1 MRTLLYNPIFINPQA
16 YYVFPRLSKYLQSD
30 NESTAEP
37 ANYIGTIEVKVIAYG
52 DTNLKRTYTHT
63 SEIDLTEFRNSW
75 IRISLFTQAG
85 SCVLGEWKIGALNPE
100 YIDPEVLASLKAV
113 VIVDNKTNQ
122 DSDRAVV
129 KNLVD
134 RSNPFIISNA
144 AYTEGSGYANG
155 AFVTDGVDD
164 MITSTKTI
172 EQMGITI
179 NDGCTVISMI
189 HQIDGVGIGQEIP
202 VNVISY
208 KPGDYFNANFN
219 FPSIVG
225 TTGIFGY
232 TNQNGT
238 NDLVTN
244 ILGDNK
250 THRVSGTATAHDG
263 HFNIYRIQ
271 KPSKLA
277 WYWTVIANKVL
288 TTDQINQVIAY
299 YNLDKYVTPDILYDV
314 KRQGITNDNH
324 TEFGDKLIDY
334 SGNGRDL
341 QLYNI
346 AWKENSGYK
355 DGAICFDGVDDYGKV
370 TGIPVLKDY
379 TVVVDYQRLAKA
391 FVSGYGDGCIVS
403 KYGDKEHGAFLMNN
417 GVYYADGDMY
427 PMSFGSSTVIKL
439 NDFNRRI
446 YYQSKY
452 SNQGIRITS
461 GNFTD
466 IDTLWLGTFRD
477 DDPRFFNGVVY
488 SLMTFPYSLSEFLI
502 ERQLKKHNLGTL
514 HPEEPIN
521 NN

>member
-30 NESTAEP
+30 NESTVEP

-100 YIDPEVLASLKAV
+100 YIDPQVLASLKAV

-155 AFVTDGVDD
+155 AFITDGVDD

-346 AWKENSGYK
+346 AWEGNSGYK
-355 DGAICFDGVDDYGKV
+355 DGAICFDGVDDYGYYE
-370 TGIPVLKDY
+370 GELGLKDF
-379 TVVVDYQRLAKA
+379 T
-391 FVSGYGDGCIVS
+391 FVMEREIFTDKIVS
-403 KYGDKEHGAFLMNN
+403 DAVYWIAKSGTKSYMNTPFLFESIILNRPYTNN
-417 GVYYADGDMY
+417 Y
-427 PMSFGSSTVIKL
+427 SFGAANYTS
-439 NDFNRRI
+439 NFN
-446 YYQSKY
+446 YKGFSYLSKY
-452 SNQGIRITS
+452 KYNGEENVNKGTSVETGNGLIVGGEYINTGSYTPMMVRI
-461 GNFTD
+461 
-466 IDTLWLGTFRD
+466 ILL
-477 DDPRFFNGVVY
+477 
-488 SLMTFPYSLSEFLI
+488 FPYSLSEFLI